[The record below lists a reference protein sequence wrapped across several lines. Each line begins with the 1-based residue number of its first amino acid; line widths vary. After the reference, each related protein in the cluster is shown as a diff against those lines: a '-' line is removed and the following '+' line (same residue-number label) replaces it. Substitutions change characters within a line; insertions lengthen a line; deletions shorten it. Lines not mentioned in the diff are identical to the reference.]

1 MAQQLHEGNASSSGT
16 TPQTVGKKIKNNNQG
31 CPNQASNTKFQPKRI
46 SSPLNDTLHT
56 SQTNHNSK
64 EMSMD
69 IFVLEN
75 STKIYNQ
82 HILSNFIRN
91 QSQI

>member
-16 TPQTVGKKIKNNNQG
+16 TLQTVGKKIKNNNKG
-31 CPNQASNTKFQPKRI
+31 CHIQASNTKFQPKRFF
-46 SSPLNDTLHT
+46 STQNDTLYT
-56 SQTNHNSK
+56 SQTNHHSK

-75 STKIYNQ
+75 STKI
-82 HILSNFIRN
+82 
-91 QSQI
+91 